1 MPSGITFDACCHQSG
16 ATTSPEEIAV
26 YDQRILLVE
35 DDPIMGESLLERLK
49 LEHYPVEWV
58 RDLDQARRALDG
70 KLYPLVLS
78 DICLPDGDGESL
90 LAAMTQRYGGC
101 CPPVV
106 FMTGYGSVAQAVRLV
121 RDGAWDY
128 IQKPFDVDLLMQRI
142 HEWLPFDD
150 ASSDAWFGVSP
161 VSRALEQLIDRIS
174 TLDLPILIQGESG
187 TGKEIVA
194 QYIHTRICNGRAA
207 KASPPFVAI
216 NCAAI
221 SEGLLESE
229 LFGHEPGAFT
239 GACKRHVGVFEQANG
254 GILFLD
260 EIGDMPV
267 NVQAKLLRVLQD
279 GQIRRVGSE
288 KTIQVA
294 VRLICATHKPL
305 DKLVESG
312 KFRHDLF
319 FRISGV
325 PIHLPPLRER
335 EQDIA
340 WLAQRHVDALN
351 AKMGQSKRLDS
362 QFIGWAKLQ
371 AWEGN
376 VRELFATLDRAYH
389 FSPDC
394 WVRWER
400 AGLPCS
406 RGTPGQGL
414 GANSDPEPLEQYLA
428 RIERDYLKQC
438 VSQNSGQMMKTADR
452 LGISRKTLWEKL
464 KRYKIGSQD
473 SGSFS

>member
-1 MPSGITFDACCHQSG
+1 MPSGFTFEESCHQSG

-35 DDPIMGESLLERLK
+35 DDPIMGESLVERLK

-58 RDLDQARRALDG
+58 RDLDQARRALDAQ
-70 KLYPLVLS
+70 LYPLVLS

-90 LAAMTQRYGGC
+90 LGAMTQRYGGC

-128 IQKPFDVDLLMQRI
+128 IQKPFDIDLLMQRI
-142 HEWLPFDD
+142 HEWLPLDD
-150 ASSDAWFGVSP
+150 VSPDAWFGVSP
-161 VSRALEQLIDRIS
+161 VSRALEQLIDRVS
-174 TLDLPILIQGESG
+174 TLDLPILLQGESG
-187 TGKEIVA
+187 TGKELVA
-194 QYIHTRICNGRAA
+194 QHIHARMCNGRTA
-207 KASPPFVAI
+207 KVSPPFVAI

-229 LFGHEPGAFT
+229 LFGHEAGAFT
-239 GACKRHVGVFEQANG
+239 GACKRHMGVFEQANG

-260 EIGDMPV
+260 EIGDLPV

-288 KTIQVA
+288 KTIQVN

-305 DKLVESG
+305 DKLVECG
-312 KFRHDLF
+312 DFRQDLF
-319 FRISGV
+319 FRVSGI
-325 PIHLPPLRER
+325 PIYLPPLRER
-335 EQDIA
+335 QQDIA
-340 WLAQRHVDALN
+340 WLAQRRVAALN
-351 AKMGQSKRLDS
+351 AKLGQTKRLDS

-371 AWEGN
+371 TWEGN
-376 VRELFATLDRAYH
+376 VRELFATLERAYH

-400 AGLPCS
+400 AGLSSS
-406 RGTPGQGL
+406 RGTPGHSVGENL
-414 GANSDPEPLEQYLA
+414 DSEPLEQYLA
-428 RIERDYLKQC
+428 RIEREYLKQR
-438 VSQNSGQMMKTADR
+438 VSQNSGQMMKTADS

-464 KRYKIGSQD
+464 KRYKIGPQD
-473 SGSFS
+473 LGNSS